1 MINQTDNPDLKNNEI
16 KSLLIKLFGDSIS
29 YCDLQRKNQRFAFS
43 SSVEMQE
50 VINSMRNIDVV
61 EATAS
66 EIKKNLYL
74 ILTLDLKIA
83 SVMHASSS
91 NLGKK

>member
-1 MINQTDNPDLKNNEI
+1 
-16 KSLLIKLFGDSIS
+16 
-29 YCDLQRKNQRFAFS
+29 
-43 SSVEMQE
+43 MQE
-50 VINSMRNIDVV
+50 VINFMRNIDVV